1 MAKSS
6 EIDFF
11 QDHCI
16 LIQYWILSRPFGIY
30 TVKLASE
37 IDSFQDH
44 CVYKQN
50 WLISR
55 PLQDYSS
62 YFVKLTSFKTIQK
75 RKITIVQLQNSKSDI
90 WTHFR
95 TIHEEMKNTGHRGQG
110 QFISHCHLHHSGNTL
125 FCIDILVTLIL
136 ISRPSKMAF
145 IV

>member
-11 QDHCI
+11 QDHCV
-16 LIQYWILSRPFGIY
+16 LIQYWLLSRPFGIY
-30 TVKLASE
+30 TVKLASG

-44 CVYKQN
+44 GVYKQN
-50 WLISR
+50 WLISS

-75 RKITIVQLQNSKSDI
+75 RKLIILQVQNSKCDI

-95 TIHEEMKNTGHRGQG
+95 TIHEEIKKTQG
-110 QFISHCHLHHSGNTL
+110 TEDKDSSYLIVICTIVGTL
-125 FCIDILVTLIL
+125 CSAQTF
-136 ISRPSKMAF
+136 
-145 IV
+145 